1 MPLPDRLFRVFGE
14 LMFNI
19 FKKKKNI
26 MEVKMRKEQYQV
38 PQVEFV
44 FRENGEFVTRTSAE
58 LFDGKRVVLFSLPG
72 AFTPTCSAYQL
83 PGFEEKYD
91 DFVGSGIDAIYC
103 ISVNDGF
110 VMNAWGQDQNINN
123 VKLIPDGNAYFTRSM
138 GMLVNK
144 SNLGF
149 GSRSWRYAMVV
160 DNGIIEKLFVEAGQ
174 RDNANTDPYEATTP
188 EVVLDYV
195 KSTVRETAT
204 V

>member
-1 MPLPDRLFRVFGE
+1 
-14 LMFNI
+14 
-19 FKKKKNI
+19 
-26 MEVKMRKEQYQV
+26 MEVKMRKEGYEI
-38 PQVEFV
+38 PNVEFV
-44 FRENGEFVTRTSAE
+44 FREGGEFVTRTSSE
-58 LFDGKRVVLFSLPG
+58 MFKGKRVVIFSLPG

-91 DFVGSGIDAIYC
+91 DFKNLGIDEIYC

-110 VMNAWGQDQNINN
+110 VMNAWAQDQNIQN

-149 GSRSWRYAMVV
+149 GERSWRYAAVV
-160 DNGIIEKLFVEAGQ
+160 KDGIIEKLFVEAGQ
-174 RDNANTDPYEATTP
+174 RDNADTDPYEATTP
-188 EVVLDYV
+188 DNVLSYV
-195 KSTVRETAT
+195 RSNVLELEL